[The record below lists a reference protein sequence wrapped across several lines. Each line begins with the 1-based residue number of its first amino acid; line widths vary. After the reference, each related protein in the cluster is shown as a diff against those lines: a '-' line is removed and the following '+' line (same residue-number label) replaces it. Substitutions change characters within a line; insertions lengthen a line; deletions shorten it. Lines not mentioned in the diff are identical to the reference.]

1 MPRSL
6 GPEAMIGDFAQP
18 AWAEAHEKFP
28 ADVASGLAARLAA
41 GCGAAKDETPATSH
55 HGKGRRQR
63 TPAR

>member
-28 ADVASGLAARLAA
+28 ADVASGLAA